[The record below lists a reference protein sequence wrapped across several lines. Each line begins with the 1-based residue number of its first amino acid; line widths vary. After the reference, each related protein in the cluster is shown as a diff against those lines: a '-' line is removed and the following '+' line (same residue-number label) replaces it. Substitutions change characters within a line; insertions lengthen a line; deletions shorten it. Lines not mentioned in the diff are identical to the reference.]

1 MDMRVARV
9 IIESIDNGFK
19 TVFKG
24 SIHTDIA
31 GLDREL
37 KRVMIAKPRHVE
49 IDLAEVGS
57 ISSMGIGLLVS
68 FRNGIVGSGGTV
80 KIIKVQKLMHSMF
93 RFARLEEMF
102 QIEPSAVLAPPKG
115 AGARKLGRA

>member
-9 IIESIDNGFK
+9 KVESIESGFK

-24 SIHTDIA
+24 SIHTDIE

-37 KRVMIAKPRHVE
+37 KRVVIAKPRHVE
-49 IDLAEVGS
+49 IDLAEVAT
-57 ISSMGIGLLVS
+57 ISSMGLGLLVS

-80 KIIKVQKLMHSMF
+80 KIVKVQKFMHSMF

-102 QIEPSAVLAPPKG
+102 QIDSSAILTTPTG
-115 AGARKLGRA
+115 AGARKSGRA